1 MCRPFTKPSI
11 DKYVIISTFNLNT
24 DAKYRNDAHFTDLV
38 PSLLDSSL
46 NQSLSASLTY
56 CKNLG
61 TFSKQ
66 K

>member
-1 MCRPFTKPSI
+1 MCQHLPNHLQTDMSSYPHSI
-11 DKYVIISTFNLNT
+11 NI
-24 DAKYRNDAHFTDLV
+24 DAKNDAHFTDLV

-46 NQSLSASLTY
+46 NQSLSASLLLVTY